1 MTAAKQQPATPAEAG
16 DELVPANQPS
26 GGIAAGIEINRQ
38 AVLQELGFDLNN
50 PKTQAAIAVCQRYG
64 LDPVLKHIVLVGPN
78 AMVTRDG
85 YLHVAH
91 RDGNLDGIVVDTQG
105 EHAEEWWATVS
116 VWRKDMEH
124 PFTFTGRY
132 PKNGSNKKYGP
143 EMAVKTATSMALRH
157 AFDVAGL
164 AAHDEAW
171 ASEQVSASESPKRT
185 TSKSTQSRA
194 KSTKTPS
201 AEPAEEAE
209 LADRSTR
216 VAIVKRRQ
224 ELLDSLSSEQKENF
238 EAGWAQRKLP
248 APMRL
253 EEEHLERAY
262 GCLNQFESLG
272 VEVDED
278 VVEAEVI
285 SDSDEDDDAF

>member
-1 MTAAKQQPATPAEAG
+1 MSASKKTTPAVDPQTGEI
-16 DELVPANQPS
+16 VPANQPA

-91 RDGNLDGIVVDTQG
+91 RDGNLGGIVVDEQG
-105 EHAEEWWATVS
+105 EKPEEWWATVS

-171 ASEQVSASESPKRT
+171 AADQDSDPSTPKRQGQKP
-185 TSKSTQSRA
+185 SQSRA
-194 KSTKTPS
+194 KSKKPS
-201 AEPAEEAE
+201 GAEPAEEVE

-224 ELLDSLSSEQKENF
+224 EIVDSLSPEQKENF
-238 EAGWAQRKLP
+238 EIEWAQHDLP

-253 EEEHLERAY
+253 EPDQLERAY
-262 GCLNQFESLG
+262 GFLNHFESLD
-272 VEVDED
+272 VDED
-278 VVEAEVI
+278 VVEAELV
-285 SDSDEDDDAF
+285 SEGDDEEPF